1 MKIRFFL
8 GSLVFSVMMLVSVS
22 SSTLAQGFPN
32 KPMRIIVNA
41 PAGGPSDI
49 LARLIGQK
57 LTENLGQPVVIDNR
71 AGAGGVIGTEAVATA
86 APDGYTLLIPNTSH
100 TINPS
105 LYSKLPYDPVKD
117 FAPVTMIVVQPF
129 IILVHPSVP
138 AKSVQ
143 ELIAL
148 AKSKPGQ
155 INYASAG
162 IGLAS
167 HLAVE
172 VFKSMAG
179 INMTHIPYKG
189 QAPATTDL
197 LGGQVSVLFGAIPV
211 ALPHVKSGK
220 LRALAITSSRR
231 SPAMP
236 DLPTVAESGLPGYEV
251 MSWYGFLAPA
261 KTPKEIVAKL
271 YVEITKALRAPD
283 VAERITAMGFEP
295 VGSSPEQFA
304 AQIKEEIPKWAKV
317 VKECGARAD

>member
-1 MKIRFFL
+1 
-8 GSLVFSVMMLVSVS
+8 
-22 SSTLAQGFPN
+22 
-32 KPMRIIVNA
+32 
-41 PAGGPSDI
+41 
-49 LARLIGQK
+49 
-57 LTENLGQPVVIDNR
+57 
-71 AGAGGVIGTEAVATA
+71 
-86 APDGYTLLIPNTSH
+86 
-100 TINPS
+100 
-105 LYSKLPYDPVKD
+105 
-117 FAPVTMIVVQPF
+117 
-129 IILVHPSVP
+129 
-138 AKSVQ
+138 
-143 ELIAL
+143 
-148 AKSKPGQ
+148 
-155 INYASAG
+155 
-162 IGLAS
+162 
-167 HLAVE
+167 
-172 VFKSMAG
+172 MAG

-220 LRALAITSSRR
+220 LRALAITSSKR
-231 SPAMP
+231 SPVMP

-261 KTPKEIVAKL
+261 KTPKEIVTKL